1 MEKIAL
7 FAGTFAPYTVGHH
20 SIATR
25 ALAMFDKIIIA
36 VGYNSKKGSQG
47 DTAERVE
54 SIARIYADEPRIEV
68 AAYEGLTADF
78 AKERG
83 ACCLLRGVRSV
94 KDFEYERDLA
104 DLNREISG
112 LETVILPC
120 EPQYAAISSSAVR
133 ELMSYGKDV
142 SKFLPKKEQ

>member
-133 ELMSYGKDV
+133 ELMSYGKDA
-142 SKFLPKKEQ
+142 SKFLP

>member
-1 MEKIAL
+1 MKKTAL
-7 FAGTFAPYTVGHH
+7 FAGTFDPYTIGHH
-20 SIATR
+20 SIVKR
-25 ALAMFDKIIIA
+25 AMAMFDKIIIA
-36 VGYNSKKGSQG
+36 IGRNNAKASQT
-47 DTAERVE
+47 DAEKRVE
-54 SIARIYADEPRIEV
+54 NIARIYADEPRVEV
-68 AAYEGLTADF
+68 VTYEGLTADF
-78 AKERG
+78 AREQG

-112 LETVILPC
+112 IETLILPC

-142 SKFLPKKEQ
+142 SKFLP

>member
-1 MEKIAL
+1 MKKTAL
-7 FAGTFAPYTVGHH
+7 FAGTFAPYTIGHH
-20 SIATR
+20 SIVTR
-25 ALAMFDKIIIA
+25 AMNMFDTIIIA
-36 VGYNSKKGSQG
+36 IGCNNAKASQT
-47 DTAERVE
+47 DTEKRAEN
-54 SIARIYADEPRIEV
+54 IARIYADEPRVKVTI
-68 AAYEGLTADF
+68 YEGLTADF
-78 AKERG
+78 AREQG

-112 LETVILPC
+112 IETVILLS

-142 SKFLPKKEQ
+142 SKFLP

>member
-36 VGYNSKKGSQG
+36 VGHNSKKDSTG
-47 DTAERVE
+47 DVAERVK
-54 SIARIYADEPRIEV
+54 SIARTYADEPRIEV

-133 ELMSYGKDV
+133 ELMSFGKDV
-142 SKFLPKKEQ
+142 SKFLP